1 MDKDKINSKI
11 EDLEAE
17 LQKLKKLANEPEK
30 REPEAGGVW
39 QGFSG
44 SDWLVG
50 ESRATIEP
58 HRGKPNEPAY
68 LADIAKRCAE
78 IDAEGIHHFGY
89 HMHSRRNPCR
99 ATHLCKFNEVY
110 VKIADVRAALSHK
123 DVDGEAMLDYF
134 NQEFKSEVQNYGAG
148 ESFKALRKLN
158 IITD

>member
-78 IDAEGIHHFGY
+78 ALAMTPDELAAHTTNNTKAF
-89 HMHSRRNPCR
+89 
-99 ATHLCKFNEVY
+99 FN
-110 VKIADVRAALSHK
+110 LS
-123 DVDGEAMLDYF
+123 
-134 NQEFKSEVQNYGAG
+134 
-148 ESFKALRKLN
+148 
-158 IITD
+158 

>member
-1 MDKDKINSKI
+1 MDKDKIISKI

-50 ESRATIEP
+50 ESRAT
-58 HRGKPNEPAY
+58 
-68 LADIAKRCAE
+68 L
-78 IDAEGIHHFGY
+78 DAEGIHHFGY

-123 DVDGEAMLDYF
+123 DVDGEDMFDYF
-134 NQEFKSEVQNYGAG
+134 NQEFKSEVQYYGAG

>member
-1 MDKDKINSKI
+1 MDKDKIISKI

-30 REPEAGGVW
+30 REPEAGDVW

-50 ESRATIEP
+50 ESRAT
-58 HRGKPNEPAY
+58 
-68 LADIAKRCAE
+68 L
-78 IDAEGIHHFGY
+78 DAEGTHHFGY

>member
-30 REPEAGGVW
+30 REPEAGDVW

-50 ESRATIEP
+50 ESRAT
-58 HRGKPNEPAY
+58 
-68 LADIAKRCAE
+68 L
-78 IDAEGIHHFGY
+78 DAEGTHHFGY